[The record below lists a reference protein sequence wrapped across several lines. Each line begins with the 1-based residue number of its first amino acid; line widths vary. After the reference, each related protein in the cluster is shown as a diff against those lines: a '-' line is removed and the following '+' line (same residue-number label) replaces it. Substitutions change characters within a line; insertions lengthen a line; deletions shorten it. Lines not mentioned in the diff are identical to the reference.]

1 MRFLLEEE
9 PHVFIKQ
16 GKWILPLHFLLY
28 QNNTFNKIYFWLC
41 AQFDGSCLNR
51 FTYKYQ
57 PCSLFNLG
65 LILCLVTVLLLN
77 VTIMLSL
84 YLIYYCSGDEIYIVF
99 VNLIIK
105 QDHIV
110 LNGTWSDHPRK

>member
-28 QNNTFNKIYFWLC
+28 QNNTFNK
-41 AQFDGSCLNR
+41 
-51 FTYKYQ
+51 YQ

-84 YLIYYCSGDEIYIVF
+84 FLRYYCSGDEIYIVF